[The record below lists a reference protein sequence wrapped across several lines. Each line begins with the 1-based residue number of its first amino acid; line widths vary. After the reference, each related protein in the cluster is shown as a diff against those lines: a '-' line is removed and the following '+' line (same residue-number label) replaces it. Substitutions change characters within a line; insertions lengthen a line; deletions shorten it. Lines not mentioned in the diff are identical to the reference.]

1 MKGLSL
7 NQQKH
12 YFRLSPLTTNILFP
26 WHWCHLGN
34 KSMGRKWRDNK
45 EIMWKKQHLILISWW
60 RGGGGGV
67 EGWRAKLEELKWP
80 TEWETNSYQG
90 EKCCGRATR
99 GCTLRG
105 VGVNQNVRWGRG
117 SAVAEGNKEVY
128 EAEEDGFVL
137 HKTRHVPPRLSA
149 AARASC
155 KQHRLTFL

>member
-12 YFRLSPLTTNILFP
+12 YFCLSPLTTNILFP

-34 KSMGRKWRDNK
+34 KSVGRKWRDNK
-45 EIMWKKQHLILISWW
+45 EIMWKKQHLILISQW

-67 EGWRAKLEELKWP
+67 EGWRAKLKELKWP

-90 EKCCGRATR
+90 EKCCFRATR
-99 GCTLRG
+99 GCVLRG

-117 SAVAEGNKEVY
+117 SALLRETRRYMK
-128 EAEEDGFVL
+128 L
-137 HKTRHVPPRLSA
+137 KKTDSCCIKQDTFILSW
-149 AARASC
+149 ARQYVHHASS
-155 KQHRLTFL
+155 TD